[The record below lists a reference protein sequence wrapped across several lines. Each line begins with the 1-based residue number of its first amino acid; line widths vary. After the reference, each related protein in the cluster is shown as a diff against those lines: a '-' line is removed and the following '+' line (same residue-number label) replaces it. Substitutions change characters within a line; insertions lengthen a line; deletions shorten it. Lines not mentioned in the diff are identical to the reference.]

1 MHSPAAQ
8 LELAQLL
15 SESRSRLRQAVSLRL
30 DPRIAGR
37 VDPSDVVQ
45 EAALEATARYAE
57 YLANPTL
64 PPHLWLRLLTIQRL
78 ALVHRQHLGVKARD
92 ARREVY
98 LESQTSPHH
107 SELNLRTMADLIL
120 ARSNSPS
127 RAASKNEL
135 RTQVQEALS
144 QLEPLDREVLALRHF
159 EQLSHADAARVMAI
173 SEAAASKRY
182 LRALRK
188 MRTALQSLGLEEQ

>member
-1 MHSPAAQ
+1 MPSPAAQ
-8 LELAQLL
+8 LDLTRWL

-30 DPRIAGR
+30 DPRVAGR

-57 YLANPTL
+57 YLTNPTL
-64 PPHLWLRLLTIQRL
+64 PPHLWLRLITIQRL
-78 ALVHRQHLGVKARD
+78 ALIHRQHLGVKARD

-98 LESQTSPHH
+98 LDSQTSPHH
-107 SELNLRTMADLIL
+107 SELNLRTMANLIL

-127 RAASKNEL
+127 RAASQNEL
-135 RTQVQEALS
+135 RAHVQEALS

-159 EQLSHADAARVMAI
+159 EQLSHAEAAQVMAI